1 MENSVQS
8 WHRHTSPNHLIRPHQ
23 HIRRDR
29 HGKIVTAPGAVSSD
43 VFSHSRR
50 THIANPDLNGKP
62 IPVRFRAGPNTHPPR
77 SAKAQARTI
86 RRVSHDMSE
95 GNASATAAVNSYSR
109 YRRALETIFASIKY

>member
-50 THIANPDLNGKP
+50 THIANPDLN
-62 IPVRFRAGPNTHPPR
+62 
-77 SAKAQARTI
+77 
-86 RRVSHDMSE
+86 
-95 GNASATAAVNSYSR
+95 ASLSR
-109 YRRALETIFASIKY
+109 YGSGRGQTLIHHDPRKLNPEPFGQCSTTGATRTRRRRLPVAAILA